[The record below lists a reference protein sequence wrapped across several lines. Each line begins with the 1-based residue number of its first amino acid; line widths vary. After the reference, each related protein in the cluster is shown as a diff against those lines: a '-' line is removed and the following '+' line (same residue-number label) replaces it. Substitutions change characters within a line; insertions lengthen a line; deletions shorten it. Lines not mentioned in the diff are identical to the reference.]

1 MRALSI
7 AATGMAAQSLN
18 VEVIA
23 NNIANSN
30 TTAFKRSQAQFADLM
45 YQAERTAG
53 VPTQGTSSSGGVPE
67 SSQVGLGVQP
77 IAIETLNL
85 QGPITQTGN
94 QLDLALSGPGWFQVQ
109 GPNNQTL
116 YTRAGNFSKNATGQI
131 VTQDGYPIMPNIT
144 LPSNTVGV
152 QINQTGAVYVDPG
165 TGVYTQ
171 VGQIQIAVFP
181 NDAGLQA
188 LGNNLYQ
195 ETPAAGNP
203 QVQNPGSTGYA
214 TTRQGYLENS
224 NVDPVQEITNLISA
238 QRNYEMNSKVI
249 SAADDMYQVITKN
262 NL

>member
-30 TTAFKRSQAQFADLM
+30 TTAFKRSQAQFADLL

-53 VPTQGTSSSGGVPE
+53 VPNQGSAGGIPE
-67 SSQVGLGVQP
+67 NSQVGLGVHP
-77 IAIETLNL
+77 IAISTLNM
-85 QGPITQTGN
+85 QGPIHATGN
-94 QLDLALSGPGWFQVQ
+94 QLDLAISGRGWFQVQ
-109 GPNNQTL
+109 GANNQTL
-116 YTRAGNFSKNATGQI
+116 YTRAGNFSKNASGQL
-131 VTQDGYPIMPNIT
+131 VTQDGYLVTPNISFPT
-144 LPSNTVGV
+144 TTTNI
-152 QINQTGAVYVDPG
+152 QINQTGAVFADPG
-165 TGVYTQ
+165 TGVLTQ
-171 VGQIQIAVFP
+171 VGQLTIASFA

-195 ETPAAGNP
+195 ETAAAGSP
-203 QVQNPGSTGYA
+203 QVQNPGSPGLGTLQ
-214 TTRQGYLENS
+214 QGYLENS

-249 SAADDMYQVITKN
+249 TAADDMYQVITKN